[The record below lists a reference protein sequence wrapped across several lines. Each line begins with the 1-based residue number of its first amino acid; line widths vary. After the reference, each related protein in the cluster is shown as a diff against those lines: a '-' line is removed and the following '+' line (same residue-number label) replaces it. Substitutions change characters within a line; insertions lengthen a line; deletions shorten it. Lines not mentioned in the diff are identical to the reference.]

1 MCAPK
6 PPDPKET
13 ASASTGTNVGTA
25 IANAFLGNVNQVTPD
40 GSLTYDKTGSY
51 SWKDPYTGKSY
62 DIPTFTAT
70 QTLSPEQQAIQDQV
84 NGAKGNLAGLA
95 NTLSGNAE
103 ARLQDPFSF
112 DNHDAE
118 NWAFDIASGRILPQQ
133 QRNEEALR
141 TRLLNSGIREG
152 SDAWN
157 AEMQRQTNAN
167 TDQLNQLA
175 LSGRSQ
181 AYNEA
186 RDQYT
191 LPINT
196 VSALLSGS
204 QVSQPNY
211 VNTQMPQI
219 PTTDVAGII
228 NSNYQQRMAQYGANQ
243 QMIGGLL
250 GGAGK
255 LISLSD
261 DNAKK
266 DKKKIGTVPG
276 KKLGIY
282 QYRYKGEP
290 ESAPKRT
297 GLMAS
302 EVEKANPGAIH
313 RRKGLRYVDYG
324 KALGA

>member
-6 PPDPKET
+6 APDPKET
-13 ASASTGTNVGTA
+13 AAASTGTNVATA
-25 IANAFLGNVNQVTPD
+25 IANANLGNVNQITPD
-40 GSLTYDKTGSY
+40 GSLTYDQTGSY
-51 SWKDPYTGKSY
+51 SWKDPYTGKTY
-62 DIPTFTAT
+62 DVPTFTAT
-70 QTLSPEQQAIQDQV
+70 QTLSPEQQAIQEQV

-95 NTLSGNAE
+95 NTLSSNAQ
-103 ARLQDPFSF
+103 AGLQDPFSF

-141 TRLLNSGIREG
+141 TKLLNSGIREG
-152 SDAWN
+152 SAAWN
-157 AEMQRQTNAN
+157 AEMQRLTNAN

-191 LPINT
+191 LPVNT
-196 VSALLSGS
+196 ISALLSGS

-211 VNTQMPQI
+211 VNTTQPQI

-228 NSNYQQRMAQYGANQ
+228 QSDYQNRVNQWSNNQ
-243 QMIGGLL
+243 ALLGGLM

-261 DNAKK
+261 DNAKRA
-266 DKKKIGTVPG
+266 KKKIGTVPG
-276 KKLGIY
+276 KDLGIY
-282 QYRYKGEP
+282 SYRYKGEP
-290 ESAPKRT
+290 DSAPKRI

-302 EVEKANPGAIH
+302 EVERDNPQAVKH
-313 RRKGLRYVDYG
+313 RKGLRYVDYDL
-324 KALGA
+324 ALRA